1 MPFNEIDTLS
11 VNAIR
16 ALSMDMIEKANSGH
30 PGLPLGL
37 SPAAYVLWSR
47 HLKHNPANPE
57 WLNRDRFVLSA
68 GHGSAM
74 LYAMLHL
81 FGYGLPMDELKRFRQ
96 LGSKT
101 PGHPEYGHTKGVETT
116 TGPLGQGFANAVGM
130 AIAEKHLSSV
140 FNTPE
145 LAVIDHHTY
154 VFAGDGDMMEGVSN
168 EAASLAGHLKLNK
181 LICLYDSNGIT
192 IDGSTSISFTEDVRK
207 RFLGLEWDVLEVE
220 DGNDLEELDHAFK
233 KAKKSDDMPTLII
246 AKTHIGFASP
256 KQDTSAVHGE
266 PLKHDEV
273 LATKK
278 ALGWPWQEPFK
289 YPEELPPHFEALA
302 QEGFK
307 AEKKWLKLLK
317 AYREQKP
324 ELAARLGDFFSSEL
338 SENIIKD
345 EDFVFD
351 KPMAVPSQE
360 ASGQQT
366 AKPLATREA
375 SNKVLNLLA
384 GRVENLIG
392 GSADLAASTKTNF
405 SNYPERNLHFGIR
418 EHAMGAIVNGMALHG
433 GLRPFGSTFLTF
445 SDYMRPAIRLAA
457 LMDIPATFVFTHDSV
472 GLGEDGPTHQPV
484 EHLMALRLIPNLA
497 VWRPADAYETF
508 YAWERILKNRKP
520 ACLILS
526 RQKLPIQ
533 AAHKDRI
540 KEGLKKGGYVIKGT
554 AVRPDVEL
562 VATGSEVSLALDAAA
577 LLEKDGIMAKVVSM
591 PCVEVFAAQ
600 TAEHRGAVLEKELP
614 KVFIEAGRS
623 TGWKELAN
631 NRSMAIGIETFG
643 LSAPDHDV
651 FKYFGFTPEAVAAK
665 VKEFLGK

>member
-1 MPFNEIDTLS
+1 MPFNETDQLA

-16 ALSMDMIEKANSGH
+16 TLAIDMIEKANSGH

-37 SPAAYVLWSR
+37 APSAYALWSR
-47 HLKHNPANPE
+47 HLSHNPANPD

-81 FGYGLPMDELKRFRQ
+81 FGYGLSMDELKRFRQ
-96 LGSKT
+96 PGSLT

-130 AIAEKHLSSV
+130 AIAEKHLAGV

-145 LAVIDHHTY
+145 FEIIGHRTY
-154 VFAGDGDMMEGVSN
+154 TLAGDGDLMEGVSN
-168 EAASLAGHLKLNK
+168 EAASIAGHMKLNK

-192 IDGSTSISFTEDVRK
+192 IDGSTAITFTEDVKK
-207 RFLGLEWDVLEVE
+207 RFLALAWNVIEVA
-220 DGNDLEELDHAFK
+220 DGNDLEELDSAFK
-233 KAKKSDDMPTLII
+233 KAKKSAEKPTLII

-256 KQDTSAVHGE
+256 KQDKSSVHGE
-266 PLKHDEV
+266 PLKKDEV
-273 LATKK
+273 RATKK
-278 ALGWPWQEPFK
+278 ALGWPWEEPFK
-289 YPEELPPHFEALA
+289 YPEELLPHFAALA
-302 QEGFK
+302 ADGIK

-317 AYREQKP
+317 AYREQQP
-324 ELAARLGDFFSSEL
+324 ELAAKLADFFSPQL
-338 SENIIKD
+338 PENIVKD
-345 EDFVFD
+345 EDLSFD
-351 KPMAVPSQE
+351 
-360 ASGQQT
+360 
-366 AKPLATREA
+366 KPLATREA

-405 SNYPERNLHFGIR
+405 SGAPERNLCFGIR

-433 GLRPFGSTFLTF
+433 GLRPFGSTFLVF

-457 LMDIPATFVFTHDSV
+457 IMNTPSTFVFTHDSV

-484 EHLMALRLIPNLA
+484 EHIMSLRLIPNMS

-508 YAWERILKNRKP
+508 YAWEQILKNRKP
-520 ACLILS
+520 ACLLLS

-540 KEGLKKGGYVIKGT
+540 KEGVKKGGYVIKGNAGT
-554 AVRPDVEL
+554 SDVEL
-562 VATGSEVSLALDAAA
+562 VASGSEVPLALDAAA
-577 LLEKDGIMAKVVSM
+577 LLEKAGIMARVISI
-591 PCVEVFAAQ
+591 PCVEVFSAQ
-600 TAEHRGAVLEKELP
+600 PSGHRSAVLDKALP
-614 KVFIEAGRS
+614 KVFIEAGRGS
-623 TGWKELAN
+623 GWKDLAN
-631 NRSMAIGIETFG
+631 NRSLTIGIETFG
-643 LSAPDHDV
+643 LSAPDKDIFAH
-651 FKYFGFTPEAVAAK
+651 FGFTPEAVTAK
-665 VKEFLGK
+665 IKEFLGK

>member
-1 MPFNEIDTLS
+1 MSFNEIDTLA

-16 ALSMDMIEKANSGH
+16 TLAIDMIEKANSGH

-37 SPAAYVLWSR
+37 APSAYALWSR
-47 HLKHNPANPE
+47 HLSHNPANPE

-81 FGYGLPMDELKRFRQ
+81 FGYGLPMEELKRFRQ

-130 AIAEKHLSSV
+130 AIAEKHLAAV

-145 LAVIDHHTY
+145 FDIIDHRTY
-154 VFAGDGDMMEGVSN
+154 TLAGDGDLMEGVST
-168 EAASLAGHLKLNK
+168 EAASIAGHMKLNK
-181 LICLYDSNGIT
+181 LVCLYDSNGIT
-192 IDGSTSISFTEDVRK
+192 IDGSTAITFTEDIK
-207 RFLGLEWDVLEVE
+207 KKFLALEWDVIEVM
-220 DGNDLEELDHAFK
+220 DGNDLEELDRAFR
-233 KAKKSDDMPTLII
+233 KAKRSVIKPTLII

-256 KQDTSAVHGE
+256 KQDKSSVHGE
-266 PLKHDEV
+266 PLKKDEV

-278 ALGWPWQEPFK
+278 ALGWPWEEPFK

-302 QEGFK
+302 QNGIK

-317 AYREQKP
+317 SYREAQP
-324 ELAARLGDFFSSEL
+324 ALAARLADFFSPQL
-338 SENIIKD
+338 PENVIKD
-345 EDFVFD
+345 EDLAFD
-351 KPMAVPSQE
+351 
-360 ASGQQT
+360 
-366 AKPLATREA
+366 KPLATREA

-392 GSADLAASTKTNF
+392 GSADLAASTKTDF
-405 SNYPERNLHFGIR
+405 AAFPARNLHFGIR
-418 EHAMGAIVNGMALHG
+418 EHAMGSIINGLALHG
-433 GLRPFGSTFLTF
+433 GVRPFGSTFLVF

-457 LMDIPATFVFTHDSV
+457 IMNTPSTFVFTHDSV

-484 EHLMALRLIPNLA
+484 EHIMSLRLIPNMS

-508 YAWERILKNRKP
+508 YAWEQILKNRKP
-520 ACLILS
+520 ACLLLS

-540 KEGLKKGGYVIKGT
+540 KEGLKKGGYVIKGNAT
-554 AVRPDVEL
+554 RSDVEL
-562 VATGSEVSLALDAAA
+562 IASGSEVPLALDAAA
-577 LLEKDGIMAKVVSM
+577 LLEKTGIMAKVISM
-591 PCVEVFAAQ
+591 PCAEVFAAQ
-600 TAEHRGAVLEKELP
+600 TPEHRSAVLDKALP
-614 KVFIEAGRS
+614 KVFIEAGRGS
-623 TGWKELAN
+623 GWKEFAG
-631 NRSMAIGIETFG
+631 NRSLTIGIETFG
-643 LSAPDHDV
+643 LSAPDKDIFSH
-651 FKYFGFTPEAVAAK
+651 FGLTPEAVTAK

>member
-1 MPFNEIDTLS
+1 MPFNEIDALA

-16 ALSMDMIEKANSGH
+16 TLSIDMVGKANSGH

-57 WLNRDRFVLSA
+57 WLDRDRFVLSA
-68 GHGSAM
+68 GHGSSM

-116 TGPLGQGFANAVGM
+116 TGPLGQGFGNAVGM
-130 AIAEKHLSSV
+130 AIAERHLASV

-145 LAVIDHHTY
+145 QTIIGHHTY
-154 VFAGDGDMMEGVSN
+154 VFAGDGDLMEGISN

-192 IDGSTSISFTEDVRK
+192 IDGSTAISFTEDVRK

-220 DGNDLEELDHAFK
+220 DGNDLEELDRAFR

-246 AKTHIGFASP
+246 AKTHIGFGSP

-266 PLKHDEV
+266 PLKPDEI

-278 ALGWPWQEPFK
+278 ALGWPWEEPFK
-289 YPEELPPHFEALA
+289 YPQELPPHFEALA
-302 QEGFK
+302 QEGAK

-324 ELAARLGDFFSSEL
+324 ELAARLGEFFSPEL
-338 SENIIKD
+338 PENIIRD
-345 EDFVFD
+345 EDLAFE
-351 KPMAVPSQE
+351 KPM
-360 ASGQQT
+360 
-366 AKPLATREA
+366 ATREA

-384 GRVENLIG
+384 ERVENLIG
-392 GSADLAASTKTNF
+392 GSADLAASTKTDF
-405 SNYPERNLHFGIR
+405 AKHPARNLHFGIR
-418 EHAMGAIVNGMALHG
+418 EHAMGAILNGMALHG

-445 SDYMRPAIRLAA
+445 SDYMRPSIRLAA
-457 LMDIPATFVFTHDSV
+457 LMDIPVTFVFTHDSV

-520 ACLILS
+520 ACLMLS

-562 VATGSEVSLALDAAA
+562 IATGSEVPLALDAAA

-600 TAEHRGAVLEKELP
+600 TAEHRGAVLEKDLP
-614 KVFIEAGRS
+614 KVFIEAGRG
-623 TGWKELAN
+623 TGWKELA
-631 NRSMAIGIETFG
+631 SGKSLTIGIETFG
-643 LSAPDHDV
+643 LSAPDV
-651 FKYFGFTPEAVAAK
+651 EIFKHFGFTPEAIAAK